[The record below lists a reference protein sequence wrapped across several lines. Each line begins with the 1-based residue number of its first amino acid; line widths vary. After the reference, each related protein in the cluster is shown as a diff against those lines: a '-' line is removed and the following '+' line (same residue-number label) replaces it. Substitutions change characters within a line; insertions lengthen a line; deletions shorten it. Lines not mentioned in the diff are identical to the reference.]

1 MEQRCPHCGAALP
14 ADASFCPFCARDIR
28 SRKTPHIPI
37 PLRKK
42 VLCALLALAVIL
54 AAGIGIARSNRPQV
68 YDAQG
73 EVFYTDGGVTYQLV
87 LAWAESPNVPASEIY
102 MSQELGGDF
111 TWPSRWFVNYQDS
124 GANAWA
130 EFEEKVDYVTTEIRL
145 GELGACPMEAS
156 QPAHDDYSPT
166 AAMVSYIHF
175 TCGTDTNQV
184 VWSIHMKN
192 GDVIRLRQDLVITAT
207 RTLDYRYQD
216 YPMQTIEELEA
227 LMDEIEQEVSP
238 DDTVNLY
245 LPPVTYSE
253 PLVLDQRKY
262 DLYGCTDGTGRTVFT
277 QGIQLR
283 YGSGAISFLRD
294 LDLTGTGSEVGI
306 SAASRVWA
314 ERCSFTNLKTG
325 MLIYGEGWGNL
336 SECRL
341 TDNQIGLHFNS
352 TGQSVSDRDFE
363 NNRFEG
369 NATAILLENVPT
381 DVTMDFPGTVFTDND
396 IDIDNRC
403 NQSLD
408 LSGTTFD
415 S

>member
-1 MEQRCPHCGAALP
+1 
-14 ADASFCPFCARDIR
+14 
-28 SRKTPHIPI
+28 
-37 PLRKK
+37 
-42 VLCALLALAVIL
+42 
-54 AAGIGIARSNRPQV
+54 
-68 YDAQG
+68 
-73 EVFYTDGGVTYQLV
+73 
-87 LAWAESPNVPASEIY
+87 
-102 MSQELGGDF
+102 
-111 TWPSRWFVNYQDS
+111 
-124 GANAWA
+124 
-130 EFEEKVDYVTTEIRL
+130 
-145 GELGACPMEAS
+145 
-156 QPAHDDYSPT
+156 
-166 AAMVSYIHF
+166 MVSFIHF
-175 TCGTDTNQV
+175 ICGTDTNQV

-192 GDVIRLRQDLVITAT
+192 GDIIRLRQDLVITAT

-253 PLVLDQRKY
+253 PLVLDQREY

-314 ERCSFTNLKTG
+314 ERCNFTNLKTG

-341 TDNQIGLHFNS
+341 TNNQIGLHFNS
-352 TGQSVSDRDFE
+352 TGQSVSDQDFE

-381 DVTMDFPGTVFTDND
+381 DVTMDFPGTVFTGND

>member
-1 MEQRCPHCGAALP
+1 MVC
-14 ADASFCPFCARDIR
+14 
-28 SRKTPHIPI
+28 
-37 PLRKK
+37 
-42 VLCALLALAVIL
+42 
-54 AAGIGIARSNRPQV
+54 
-68 YDAQG
+68 
-73 EVFYTDGGVTYQLV
+73 QL
-87 LAWAESPNVPASEIY
+87 S
-102 MSQELGGDF
+102 
-111 TWPSRWFVNYQDS
+111 DS

-166 AAMVSYIHF
+166 AAMVSFIHF
-175 TCGTDTNQV
+175 ICGTDTNQV

-192 GDVIRLRQDLVITAT
+192 GDIIRLRQDLVITAT

-253 PLVLDQRKY
+253 PLVLDQREY

-306 SAASRVWA
+306 SAASRVWPSA
-314 ERCSFTNLKTG
+314 AALP
-325 MLIYGEGWGNL
+325 I
-336 SECRL
+336 
-341 TDNQIGLHFNS
+341 
-352 TGQSVSDRDFE
+352 
-363 NNRFEG
+363 
-369 NATAILLENVPT
+369 
-381 DVTMDFPGTVFTDND
+381 
-396 IDIDNRC
+396 
-403 NQSLD
+403 
-408 LSGTTFD
+408 
-415 S
+415 